1 MRAFRKP
8 DMTTDAT
15 CVRRYSFA
23 ALLALVVTLAPAAQ
37 LAAAHGLAAEASP
50 AEALEVLSG
59 TVNTVAIEDR
69 IQHTNFNY
77 RELRL
82 DDGTIIPLYGQASEN
97 LQHGARVRVAGRR
110 MGTPLEAAAVE
121 VLAAPSPSDP
131 GAETAVEVTGTL
143 AIAHGDDFVAGK
155 SEYVYEVPPT
165 AATPRASVQRYRKSS
180 KRGDNRPHPPG
191 GGCRCATDEGRPS
204 QAKRPTQ
211 GGPFCL
217 EGA

>member
-1 MRAFRKP
+1 
-8 DMTTDAT
+8 MTTDAT

-82 DDGTIIPLYGQASEN
+82 DHGTIIPLNGQATED
-97 LQHGARVRVAGRR
+97 LQHGARVPSKTAHARW
-110 MGTPLEAAAVE
+110 AV
-121 VLAAPSPSDP
+121 L
-131 GAETAVEVTGTL
+131 L
-143 AIAHGDDFVAGK
+143 
-155 SEYVYEVPPT
+155 
-165 AATPRASVQRYRKSS
+165 
-180 KRGDNRPHPPG
+180 
-191 GGCRCATDEGRPS
+191 GGCLTMTYFRTGNPYYHRRATVSRSCSGWEGVVPAGCGRQALIGGRQQESS
-204 QAKRPTQ
+204 QSSVPTGRGRSKAWVRSPQ
-211 GGPFCL
+211 TP
-217 EGA
+217 